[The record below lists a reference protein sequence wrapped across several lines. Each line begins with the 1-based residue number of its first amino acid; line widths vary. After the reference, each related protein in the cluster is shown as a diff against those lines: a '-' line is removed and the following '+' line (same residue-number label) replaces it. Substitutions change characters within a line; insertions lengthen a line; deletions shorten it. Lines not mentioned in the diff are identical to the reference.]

1 MHQNKMTD
9 RLGEGNKLSNSEF
22 DGECQKYKYKTKH
35 KQLVKSLEVL
45 GVEKYESEALN
56 KLLEEFY
63 AIVRKKDGE
72 DNERDI
78 FRVLIIAVDRYLTD
92 KEHKNPIVR
101 DSEFKSSNQIL
112 GKNVDYFSTRQRE
125 AAESVSHDMKKTTT
139 IEENRVIFW

>member
-1 MHQNKMTD
+1 M
-9 RLGEGNKLSNSEF
+9 
-22 DGECQKYKYKTKH
+22 
-35 KQLVKSLEVL
+35 

-112 GKNVDYFSTRQRE
+112 GKNVDYSSTRQRE
-125 AAESVSHDMKKTTT
+125 AAESVSHDTKKTTT

>member
-1 MHQNKMTD
+1 M
-9 RLGEGNKLSNSEF
+9 
-22 DGECQKYKYKTKH
+22 
-35 KQLVKSLEVL
+35 

-125 AAESVSHDMKKTTT
+125 VAESVSHDMTKTTT